1 MAQIQSNQPINS
13 LSTSTTTINNQLPPS
28 PSYLTQ
34 IPTELYEQL
43 SHAQKSALRTLE
55 WEFDVSKSKL
65 SAVVDHFLEEF
76 TRGLAQVPSLTD
88 THNHNFL
95 PMIPTFIHDVPTGDE
110 QGIFLA
116 LDLGGTNLR
125 VCEVNLN
132 GDKTF
137 TIKSNKYKLSDEVK
151 TGTAAELFGFIADCV
166 ERFLVELGHDLT
178 SDERLH
184 LGFTFSFPAHQTA
197 LDKGKLIA
205 WTKGFKASGAIGN
218 DVVKLLQD
226 ALDSRGLHVHCN
238 ALVNDT
244 TGTLMARAYQSGS
257 AIVGAIFGTGTNGA
271 YVENLDR
278 VEKLANKPQKF
289 NHMIINTEWGA
300 FDNDRKVLPV
310 TKYDNKLDRQSMNPR
325 KQAFEKMI
333 SGMYLGEVTRNII
346 LDFLDNLIIFQGLSS
361 GELNRHYG
369 IDTAL
374 MSAIE
379 LGRDNT
385 SKDWL
390 KATKKIITDSFEVE
404 ASDADCVMI
413 QRICEIVATR
423 AARLSATAIAT
434 IIRRTDPKGT
444 LAIGVDG
451 SVIEHYPKFQQRM
464 IGALTDLFDES
475 VCDRLVIGLAKDGSG
490 VGAAL
495 CALQAKKQAESL

>member
-1 MAQIQSNQPINS
+1 MVDLINS
-13 LSTSTTTINNQLPPS
+13 TLTINSSLDDARPS

-34 IPTELYEQL
+34 IPIELYEKL
-43 SHAQKSALRTLE
+43 SSDQKNALRTLE
-55 WEFDVSKSKL
+55 WQFDVSKSKL

-88 THNHNFL
+88 THNHNLL

-151 TGTAAELFGFIADCV
+151 TGTAAELFGFIAECV
-166 ERFLVELGHDLT
+166 ETFLVELGHDLS

-197 LDKGKLIA
+197 LDKGRLIA
-205 WTKGFKASGAIGN
+205 WTKGFKASGTIGN

-226 ALDSRGLHVHCN
+226 ALDSRGLQVHCN

-257 AIVGAIFGTGTNGA
+257 AVVGAIFGTGTNGA
-271 YVENLDR
+271 YVENL
-278 VEKLANKPQKF
+278 EKVKKLTNKSQKF

-310 TKYDNKLDRQSMNPR
+310 TKYDNKLDRLSINPR

-333 SGMYLGEVTRNII
+333 SGMYLGELSRNII

-361 GELNRHYG
+361 GELNTHYG

-379 LGRDNT
+379 LAHDHT
-385 SKDWL
+385 SASASL
-390 KATKKIITDSFEVE
+390 ESTKKIITNSFGVQP
-404 ASDADCVMI
+404 SDADCVMI
-413 QRICEIVATR
+413 QRICEVVATR

-434 IIRRTDPKGT
+434 IIRQTDPKGT

-464 IGALTDLFDES
+464 MGALTDLFDKS

-495 CALQAKKQAESL
+495 CALQAKKQADSL